1 MAGNLVLYKK
11 VTWHVTTWKSGSSK
25 CSLSLID
32 VAWMQKV
39 QQTALKDRLYM
50 DTIVLSTKSLQ
61 ILSLLEA
68 MDLGQYRE
76 VFHREHITGEIL
88 VECTEEVLQNE
99 LEITSKIHRIR
110 LIKIISGQHSA
121 SNFLKT
127 WHLATA

>member
-1 MAGNLVLYKK
+1 MWQLPESLVAI
-11 VTWHVTTWKSGSSK
+11 SAAR
-25 CSLSLID
+25 SLID

-39 QQTALKDRLYM
+39 QQTALKDHLW
-50 DTIVLSTKSLQ
+50 IPLLNFIFSTKSLQ

-68 MDLGQYRE
+68 MDLVQYRE

-110 LIKIISGQHSA
+110 LMKIISGQHSA

-127 WHLATA
+127 WHLATALKIHVTQAH

>member
-1 MAGNLVLYKK
+1 MWLPESLVAISAA
-11 VTWHVTTWKSGSSK
+11 H
-25 CSLSLID
+25 SLID

-39 QQTALKDRLYM
+39 QQTALKDRLW
-50 DTIVLSTKSLQ
+50 IPLLNFIFSTKSLQ

-76 VFHREHITGEIL
+76 VFHREHVTGEIL

-110 LIKIISGQHSA
+110 LMKIISGQHSA
-121 SNFLKT
+121 TNFLKT
-127 WHLATA
+127 WNLATA